1 MKKKSFT
8 TMPTFVIFSV
18 AMLAMSFASYSYD
31 PMLCYIEI
39 AMSVVT
45 AGIVVVSTLRFRNYI
60 AATVR
65 STAEKINGFN
75 PEFLDKYKIPV
86 TVLGAEGEIIWSNT
100 RFRKQFC
107 NGKNPEGDMI
117 SPYIGGKKITD
128 VADHETFE
136 TACNGNEFVG
146 FVISTNEGYVCYFVE
161 NTYYRQIMRE
171 YNATR
176 PCVAIITFDNS
187 DDFSNE
193 SDEIY
198 SEVSL
203 NVQSFLQR
211 WANEYNALFKIIGNN
226 RYMIIFKETDVDKL
240 VEQKFPILQEIHG
253 IKAGQHTATVS
264 IGLCRGINSLKDSE
278 TNARKALDMALGRGG
293 DQVAII
299 SNNIYEFFGG
309 TSATSEKVSKVR
321 MRVIAN
327 AIKRTINDCDKVF
340 VMGHRFSD
348 LDCIGAA
355 IGMQSVMEKSFNLYS
370 KIVVDKTKTMA
381 EKLIDYAEKNIG
393 KDIFIIPDE
402 AMKQVTPK
410 TLLIIVDSHLRNS
423 LESPQLYDECKK
435 VIVIDHHRRAVNYID
450 NALVFCHEPFASSA
464 CEMCSEIIS
473 CIDDKAIGYAQAD
486 ALLAGIMLD
495 TKNFVLKTG
504 VRTFEAAAYLR
515 RRGATTINVK
525 QMFSDSIETYREKV
539 SIVCDAKIYR
549 NCAISIAKGADG
561 DVRLASAQAADE
573 LLTLENVKASFVIY
587 ESGGKICISARSFG
601 AVNVQIIMEKLGG
614 GGHQTMSATQLSD
627 INKEQALKMLIE
639 VIDTNLEDASC
650 K

>member
-39 AMSVVT
+39 AVSVVT

-60 AATVR
+60 ATTVR

-117 SPYIGGKKITD
+117 SPYIGGKKITE

-381 EKLIDYAEKNIG
+381 EKLIDYAEKNI
-393 KDIFIIPDE
+393 
-402 AMKQVTPK
+402 
-410 TLLIIVDSHLRNS
+410 
-423 LESPQLYDECKK
+423 
-435 VIVIDHHRRAVNYID
+435 
-450 NALVFCHEPFASSA
+450 
-464 CEMCSEIIS
+464 
-473 CIDDKAIGYAQAD
+473 
-486 ALLAGIMLD
+486 
-495 TKNFVLKTG
+495 
-504 VRTFEAAAYLR
+504 
-515 RRGATTINVK
+515 
-525 QMFSDSIETYREKV
+525 
-539 SIVCDAKIYR
+539 
-549 NCAISIAKGADG
+549 
-561 DVRLASAQAADE
+561 
-573 LLTLENVKASFVIY
+573 
-587 ESGGKICISARSFG
+587 
-601 AVNVQIIMEKLGG
+601 
-614 GGHQTMSATQLSD
+614 
-627 INKEQALKMLIE
+627 
-639 VIDTNLEDASC
+639 
-650 K
+650 